1 MRILAEEKKAVL
13 LAGLAQTRAAI
24 LAAASVLAPAEQDQV
39 FLGDWSVKH
48 LLAHLTGWDAANL
61 EALQAVRAGRLPAFY
76 AFRGPDWREY
86 NALLVARCWREDF
99 GELAADV
106 RSTHRSLL
114 HLAEEIPPVEFD
126 KDFGV
131 RYRGYKVTIAR
142 LLEAEW
148 KDEQEH
154 LRQIAAYWSEKL
166 PKA

>member
-13 LAGLAQTRAAI
+13 LAGLAQTRAEI
-24 LAAASVLAPAEQDQV
+24 LAAATALAPAERDQV
-39 FLGDWSVKH
+39 FLGVWSVTDV
-48 LLAHLTGWDAANL
+48 LAHLTGWDSANL

-86 NALLVARCWREDF
+86 NALLVARCRREDF
-99 GELAADV
+99 GELVEDA
-106 RSTHRSLL
+106 RTSHCSLL
-114 HLAEEIPPVEFD
+114 RLAEEIPPVEFY
-126 KDFGV
+126 KDLGV

-154 LRQIAAYWSEKL
+154 LGQILSFWKI
-166 PKA
+166 